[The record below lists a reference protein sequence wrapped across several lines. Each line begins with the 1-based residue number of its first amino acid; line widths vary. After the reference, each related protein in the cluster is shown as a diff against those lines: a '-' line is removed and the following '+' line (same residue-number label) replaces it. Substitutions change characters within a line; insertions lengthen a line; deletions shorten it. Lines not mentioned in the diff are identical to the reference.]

1 MATPSPSN
9 PCGCRYSPQ
18 AEQGGLTTV
27 GRHGAAI
34 NVDFVAGSSGQI
46 TIELDGSD
54 SNFPDVNPILNAF
67 TLEREPGDDRPLELH
82 LNTAATT
89 GTFVGADPGEGL
101 DFIGQFTCKTA
112 MLSRFV
118 HAGRLANPQRIT
130 VADAVDI
137 AGVGGQVIGD
147 AVFTDDANTA
157 GVAVTAENISECSNG
172 RLGL

>member
-1 MATPSPSN
+1 MQPLPLCLLSKSQRRSCTD
-9 PCGCRYSPQ
+9 SPQ
-18 AEQGGLTTV
+18 AEQGGLSTV

-34 NVDFVAGSSGQI
+34 NVDFVAGSTGQI

-89 GTFVGADPGEGL
+89 GTFTGADPGEGL

-118 HAGRLANPQRIT
+118 TLAVSLTRKASLLQTPSTSRAWAGR
-130 VADAVDI
+130 
-137 AGVGGQVIGD
+137 
-147 AVFTDDANTA
+147 
-157 GVAVTAENISECSNG
+157 
-172 RLGL
+172 

>member
-34 NVDFVAGSSGQI
+34 NVDFVAGSTGQI

-89 GTFVGADPGEGL
+89 GTFTGADPGEGL

-118 HAGRLANPQRIT
+118 TLAVSLTLNASLLQTPSTSRAWAGR
-130 VADAVDI
+130 
-137 AGVGGQVIGD
+137 
-147 AVFTDDANTA
+147 
-157 GVAVTAENISECSNG
+157 
-172 RLGL
+172 